1 MGAISPFIEE
11 HPVPQPSSSR
21 HSPHRAHRGVAD
33 GPLETW
39 ATGRL
44 LSTAARLVEHAWD
57 AHLGRWHLNHASFAV
72 LWMLETGP
80 RTQRQLATTATV
92 QAQTMSRV
100 LDRLERLG
108 YVQRVRSES
117 DRRRV
122 LVSLTPAGR
131 RARAAAHD
139 EGIAEGLVGDGVP
152 DLDQLRAALVQL
164 VRHLRPDAGARPDDA
179 SPGPA

>member
-1 MGAISPFIEE
+1 MPE
-11 HPVPQPSSSR
+11 PSSSR
-21 HSPHRAHRGVAD
+21 RTRGRARAGPAD

-57 AHLGRWHLNHASFAV
+57 AHLSRWGLNHASFAV
-72 LWMLETGP
+72 LWMLEAGP
-80 RTQRQLATTATV
+80 RTQRQLAASATV

-131 RARAAAHD
+131 RARGAAHD

-152 DLDQLRAALVQL
+152 DLEQLRTALVQL
-164 VRHLRPDAGARPDDA
+164 VRHLRPDAGVRADEEPD
-179 SPGPA
+179 GPA